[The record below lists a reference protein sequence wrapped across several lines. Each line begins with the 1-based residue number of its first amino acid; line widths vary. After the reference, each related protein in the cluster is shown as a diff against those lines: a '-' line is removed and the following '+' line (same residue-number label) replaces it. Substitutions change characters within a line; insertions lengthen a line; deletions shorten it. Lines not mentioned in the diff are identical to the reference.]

1 MQASDQM
8 TRNQSDHWETG
19 MRRESFCRVFLE
31 GICKEE
37 TGCML
42 TVYCLVLLAAES
54 TTHGISSSRPTGPTG
69 RNDASLSLKEV
80 EGRCVKLTTE
90 MWKVMA

>member
-1 MQASDQM
+1 
-8 TRNQSDHWETG
+8 
-19 MRRESFCRVFLE
+19 MRRDSFCRVFLE

-37 TGCML
+37 TGCIL

-54 TTHGISSSRPTGPTG
+54 STHGISSSRPTGPMGPTG
-69 RNDASLSLKEV
+69 RNDVSFSLKEV

-90 MWKVMA
+90 MWKVMD